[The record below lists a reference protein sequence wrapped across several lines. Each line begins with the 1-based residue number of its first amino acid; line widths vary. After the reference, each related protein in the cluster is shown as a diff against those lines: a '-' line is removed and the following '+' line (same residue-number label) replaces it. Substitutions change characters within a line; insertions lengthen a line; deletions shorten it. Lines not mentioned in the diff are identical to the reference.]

1 MGCYLSREKKLEIKK
16 VFDNAAF
23 FAFHIASLTCGLL
36 QEYFDEGDDCEVDQ
50 GGKTLIAIGSFSIVL
65 RILSL
70 MAPYTK
76 TKWDDRLIA
85 AHEEKI
91 EDFFLITME
100 LLGFILIGMNF
111 QHWTYDKRLKDN
123 LDDDKLYCTRDD
135 MISSI
140 VMLVAWAFDA
150 IVRILKIFLC
160 LSDVKET
167 PEELEDRANKIRIR
181 MKAIM
186 NIQGQQFSS
195 RKNFDTKNYAK
206 IETNSYSKDLSL
218 TTMTVPKR
226 RRKKA

>member
-1 MGCYLSREKKLEIKK
+1 MGCYLSREKKLELKK

-50 GGKTLIAIGSFSIVL
+50 GGKTLIAIGSFSIGL
-65 RILSL
+65 RIVSL

-123 LDDDKLYCTRDD
+123 LDDNKLYCTRDD

-140 VMLVAWAFDA
+140 VMLIAWAFDA
-150 IVRILKIFLC
+150 IVRILKICLC

-167 PEELEDRANKIRIR
+167 PDELEDRANKIRIR
-181 MKAIM
+181 MKAVM
-186 NIQGQQFSS
+186 NIQGQKSIH
-195 RKNFDTKNYAK
+195 RKNVGTKNYAK
-206 IETNSYSKDLSL
+206 IEAKNYSEDLSL
-218 TTMTVPKR
+218 STMTVPKR

>member
-1 MGCYLSREKKLEIKK
+1 M
-16 VFDNAAF
+16 
-23 FAFHIASLTCGLL
+23 TCGLL

-50 GGKTLIAIGSFSIVL
+50 GGKTLIAIGSFSIGL
-65 RILSL
+65 RIVSL

-111 QHWTYDKRLKDN
+111 EHWTYDKRLKDN
-123 LDDDKLYCTRDD
+123 LDDNKLYCTRDD

-140 VMLVAWAFDA
+140 VMLIAWAFDA
-150 IVRILKIFLC
+150 TVRILKIFLC

-167 PEELEDRANKIRIR
+167 PEELEDRANRMRIR
-181 MKAIM
+181 MKAVM
-186 NIQGQQFSS
+186 KIQGQKFIH
-195 RKNFDTKNYAK
+195 RNNFDTKNCAK
-206 IETNSYSKDLSL
+206 TETKNLYSKDLPHS
-218 TTMTVPKR
+218 TTTVPKR